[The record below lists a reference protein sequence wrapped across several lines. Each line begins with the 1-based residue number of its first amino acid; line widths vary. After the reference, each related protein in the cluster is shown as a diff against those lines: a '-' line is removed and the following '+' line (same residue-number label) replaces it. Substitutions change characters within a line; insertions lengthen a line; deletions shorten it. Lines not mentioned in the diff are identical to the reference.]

1 VNKNLRF
8 GIILCFLTLI
18 LSCETEKKNISEKQQ
33 IELTEKIENE
43 TKVKNMNPKE
53 NLKTLGLELPEI
65 STPGGSYVSVNV
77 RENIAYIAI
86 QFPIL
91 NEEYL
96 YQGRLGNEITT
107 EQGYKAMEMCAL
119 NVLAQIENKIVG
131 LNHIDAYFQ
140 SGVDWDDS
148 PIVVNGASD
157 LFVKVLEEKGKHS
170 RAIFG
175 VEKLPRNFSV
185 GLTATFTIKSE

>member
-1 VNKNLRF
+1 M
-8 GIILCFLTLI
+8 TP
-18 LSCETEKKNISEKQQ
+18 
-33 IELTEKIENE
+33 IENLD
-43 TKVKNMNPKE
+43 KQ
-53 NLKTLGLELPEI
+53 GYELPNV
-65 STPGGSYVSVNV
+65 STPGGSYVSVNI
-77 RENIAYIAI
+77 RENIAYVAI

-96 YQGRLGNEITT
+96 YLGRLGNDLST
-107 EQGYKAMEMCAL
+107 EDGYKAMELCAL
-119 NVLAQIENKIVG
+119 NVLAQIDAKVGFDKLLG

-140 SGVDWDDS
+140 SGEDWDES

-157 LFVKVLEEKGKHS
+157 LFVKILEEKGEHS

-185 GLTATFTIKSE
+185 GLTATFTIITE